1 MKELWRSYWLTLAC
15 VVRDR
20 NVLLLILIGPVM
32 YSLYYP
38 FPYSPEVVRD
48 VPLGVVDLDHSSLS
62 RKLVRLVDA
71 SPDLE
76 VALFVN
82 DPAQLRQALWDGDI
96 EGGLIIP
103 HGFRRDILR
112 GESTKPI
119 VLGNGAYFLFN
130 RAELLGLAGVTQAL
144 SSELDRKRELAH
156 SVSQDQANERSQ
168 PVRLDLRATSNP
180 TGGYSTYVVPAV
192 AVVVLQQTLLLGICM
207 LMGTWKE
214 KGAPFDLGLRKNRM
228 TLVLAAAT
236 LCFVNALY
244 YVGLVYW
251 REDYP
256 HLGQLRDLIP
266 VIAVFSLTAGAWAVA
281 VGSFIRYREQA
292 VIHLLPTTIP
302 MIFLAGFAWPLESI
316 PAPLRA
322 LGTLVPSTSA
332 IQGFLK
338 VDQMGADLNQV
349 LPELLSLL
357 LLLAA
362 TLIIIIMRRRWP
374 LQSAN
379 LRTQAERQTIVS
391 ISHDQ

>member
-1 MKELWRSYWLTLAC
+1 MTDIWHNYWLTLASI
-15 VVRDR
+15 VRDR
-20 NVLLLILIGPVM
+20 GVLLLILIGPVV
-32 YSLYYP
+32 YSFYYP
-38 FPYSPEVVRD
+38 FPYSPEVARE
-48 VPLGVVDLDHSSLS
+48 VPIGVVDLDHSSLS
-62 RKLVRLVDA
+62 RKLVRLTDA
-71 SPDLE
+71 GPKLE
-76 VALFVN
+76 VALIAN
-82 DPAQLRQALWDGDI
+82 NPAQLRQAMWDGDI

-103 HGFRRDILR
+103 RGFRRDVLR
-112 GESTKPI
+112 GKITKPI

-130 RAELLGLAGVTQAL
+130 RAELLGLAGATQAL
-144 SSELDRKRELAH
+144 SSELERKRELAS
-156 SVSQDQANERSQ
+156 SVSLDQAIERSE
-168 PVRLDLRATSNP
+168 PIRLDLRATSNP

-207 LMGTWKE
+207 LMGTWRE
-214 KGAPFDLGLRKNRM
+214 SGAPFDLGLRRNRM
-228 TLVLAAAT
+228 ALVLAAAT

-281 VGSFIRYREQA
+281 VGSWIRYREQA

-302 MIFLAGFAWPLESI
+302 IIFLAGFAWPLESI
-316 PAPLRA
+316 PTPLRA
-322 LGTLVPSTSA
+322 LSLLVPSTPA

-338 VDQMGADLNQV
+338 VDQMGAELKQV

-362 TLIIIIMRRRWP
+362 TLIVIIVRRRWP
-374 LQSAN
+374 LQSNNTRA
-379 LRTQAERQTIVS
+379 
-391 ISHDQ
+391 